1 MTSAMKECAVYNK
14 RNGEKHMK
22 HYERRNDD
30 LYVTYVPISNEAKE
44 IVKRLKNFGNM
55 RMYIADAK
63 STGCD
68 GFTFY
73 FNIELRL
80 KAVKELKKLNG
91 EA

>member
-1 MTSAMKECAVYNK
+1 MIETINEGKGKYILEDKENY
-14 RNGEKHMK
+14 MK
-22 HYERRNDD
+22 HYERKRDD

-44 IVKRLKNFGNM
+44 IVKKLENFGNM

-80 KAVKELKKLNG
+80 KAVKELKKLN
-91 EA
+91 